1 MNDTAAGPASGPGP
15 KVAVIYYSATGNVH
29 ALAEAVREGAEKAGA
44 DVRVRKVAELAP
56 DEAIRRN
63 EAWAT
68 HVQATVDV
76 PEATKSDLLW
86 ADAVVLGTPARYGLP
101 AAPLKQ
107 FLDTT
112 GGLWEQGLL
121 ADKVYAAFT
130 SSATRHGGQES
141 TLLALSNTFYHWG
154 GYIVPPGYTDPVQ
167 FEAGNPYGVGHVSDD
182 GATPVGDVESAAAA
196 YLGRRVATVTRRL
209 LAGAAAA

>member
-1 MNDTAAGPASGPGP
+1 MNDMTSDRAFGPRA
-15 KVAVIYYSATGNVH
+15 KVAIIYYSATGNVY
-29 ALAEAVREGAEKAGA
+29 ALAESVREGAEKAGA
-44 DVRVRKVAELAP
+44 EVRVRKVAELAP
-56 DEAIRRN
+56 EEAIGRN
-63 EAWAT
+63 EAWAA
-68 HVQATVDV
+68 HVQETVDV
-76 PEATKSDLLW
+76 PQATKGDLVW
-86 ADAVVLGTPARYGLP
+86 ADAVILGSPTRYGLP
-101 AAPLKQ
+101 AAQLKQ

-141 TLLALSNTFYHWG
+141 TLLALANTFYHWG

-167 FEAGNPYGVGHVSDD
+167 FAAGNPYGVGHVSDD
-182 GATPVGDVESAAAA
+182 GATPVGDVECAAAA
-196 YLGRRVATVTRRL
+196 YLGRRVATVTKRL

>member
-1 MNDTAAGPASGPGP
+1 MNDTAAGPTSGPSP

-29 ALAEAVREGAEKAGA
+29 ALAEAVREGAEKAGGE
-44 DVRVRKVAELAP
+44 VRVRKVAELAP
-56 DEAIRRN
+56 EEAIRRN
-63 EAWAT
+63 EAWAA
-68 HVQATVDV
+68 HVRATEDVTQASKD
-76 PEATKSDLLW
+76 DLLW
-86 ADAVVLGTPARYGLP
+86 ADAVIFGTPTRYGLP
-101 AAPLKQ
+101 AAQLKQ

-182 GATPVGDVESAAAA
+182 GATPVGDVESSAAA
-196 YLGRRVATVTRRL
+196 YLGRRVTTVTKRL